1 MDPEDLAPRAV
12 APLKALM
19 SEDLSTLSLE
29 ELGERIEKLQAEIAR
44 IEHMI
49 ESKTASRAAAESVFK
64 T

>member
-49 ESKTASRAAAESVFK
+49 ESKTASHAAAESVFK

>member
-12 APLKALM
+12 TPLKALM

-44 IEHMI
+44 IEQMI